1 MKFSM
6 IFEGVDKASKVMRKL
21 MAAEKKMA
29 AANKGHS
36 SKAQRANQRQQ
47 KSIGK
52 ISRAMTGL
60 KNTSTKAW
68 NATVTGAKKAG
79 QATTRYYRRLKVL
92 SKAGFKDIKKG
103 DGRIGRSAA
112 LATGILAS
120 VYGGA
125 ALAAGSMVDVAS
137 AFERYETILISSTGS
152 QEKARKAMGWVT
164 TFAATTPYELDQVT
178 EGFVALKNYGIDPT
192 NGTLRSLGDTAAAMG
207 KPLMQAVEA
216 MADAVTGENERL
228 KEFGITA
235 AKTGD
240 KITYAYT
247 NAAGESMKA
256 TVKAS
261 DRAGIQIKLMEIF
274 NEKFGGSMTRL
285 SATWSGMVSNMSD
298 MWMKFQLAIMNAG
311 LFDWMKS
318 KLKLV
323 LDTINKMEAD
333 GSLEVWAKNIG
344 QSIKDALVSAWEFGK
359 GAYEVI
365 KTLSG
370 YMKTASEYVG
380 GWKNLSMILGAMAFG
395 PTLVST
401 AIGIVQ
407 IANGLRLLSLGLFA
421 NPIGLAVAAIAAGVY
436 LIYRNWDAI
445 KPYFIAIWEGI
456 KTAFSTAWD
465 FIKAAFGWT
474 PLGIII
480 ANWDG
485 ISAALSSPLEIAKG
499 AIDLAWSAIKLLFD
513 WSPAVLIY
521 RNWDKISSALSAP
534 VELAFSAVSA
544 VWDKIKSIFDWSP
557 MEAIEKNFGK
567 IGEKVSGFIS
577 GAAEKAGVAWAKLK
591 GIFSSEKQDPIKMA
605 LSNPQ
610 SIDKAVASTEKL
622 KSGLTAVDGLMD
634 QLNSKM
640 ATMSWHSHGQ
650 GLMNTL
656 AAGILANK
664 QTVINAVDSVAQSMR
679 DHLPS
684 SPAKTGP
691 LSDIHKLKFAETI
704 AGSIKAGPMVKAMQA
719 ATAATMAVAGP
730 GAMASPA
737 SAGANVAR
745 SPAVTSAQSQ
755 SASGGASITYSPT
768 IHLSGDAANA
778 KQDFAKQLKDHS
790 IVIEKIIT
798 EQMRLKDRRKH

>member
-1 MKFSM
+1 
-6 IFEGVDKASKVMRKL
+6 MRKL
-21 MAAEKKMA
+21 MSAEKKMA
-29 AANKGHS
+29 AATKGYS
-36 SKAQRANQRQQ
+36 SKAQRANQKQQ
-47 KSIGK
+47 KSIGL
-52 ISRAMTGL
+52 ISRAMIGL

-68 NATVTGAKKAG
+68 SASVAGAKKAERS
-79 QATTRYYRRLKVL
+79 AVRYYRRLKVL
-92 SKAGFKDIKKG
+92 SKAGFNDIKKG
-103 DGRIGRSAA
+103 AGKVGRTAA

-125 ALAAGSMVDVAS
+125 ALAAGSMTDVAS
-137 AFERYETILISSTGS
+137 SFERYETILISSTGS

-164 TFAATTPYELDQVT
+164 NFAATTPYELDQVT

-192 NGTLRSLGDTAAAMG
+192 NGTLRTLGDTAAAMG
-207 KPLMQAVEA
+207 KPMMQAVEA

-235 AKTGD
+235 SKTGD
-240 KITYAYT
+240 KITYAYS

-256 TVKAS
+256 TVKAG
-261 DRAGIQIKLMEIF
+261 DRAAIQMKLMEIF
-274 NEKFGGSMTRL
+274 NEKYGGSMERL
-285 SATWSGMVSNMSD
+285 SQTWDGMMSNMRGT
-298 MWMKFQLAIMNAG
+298 WVKFQLAIMNAG
-311 LFDWMKS
+311 LFDWMKG

-323 LDTINKMEAD
+323 LDTFNQMEAD
-333 GSLEVWAKNIG
+333 GSLKVWAKAIS
-344 QSIKDALVSAWEFGK
+344 QSIQSALESAWEFGK

-395 PTLVST
+395 PTLVAT
-401 AIGIVQ
+401 AVGVMQ
-407 IANGLRLLSLGLFA
+407 IAKGLAMLGSALFA
-421 NPIGLAVAAIAAGVY
+421 NPIGLTVAAIAAGVY

-445 KPYFIAIWEGI
+445 KPYFIGIWEGI

-465 FIKAAFGWT
+465 FIKAALAWT
-474 PLGIII
+474 PLGIVI
-480 ANWDG
+480 ANWHG
-485 ISAALSSPLEIAKG
+485 IAAALSSPLEIAKG
-499 AIDLAWSAIKLLFD
+499 AIDVAWSAIKFLFD

-521 RNWDKISSALSAP
+521 RNWGKISSALSAP
-534 VELAFSAVSA
+534 VEAAFGAVGV
-544 VWDKIKSIFDWSP
+544 VWDKIKAIFDWSP
-557 MEAIEKNFGK
+557 VEAIERNFGQ
-567 IGEKVSGFIS
+567 IGAKVSGFIT
-577 GAAEKAGVAWAKLK
+577 GAAEKAGAAWGKLK

-610 SIDKAVASTEKL
+610 SVDKAVASTEKL

-704 AGSIKAGPMVKAMQA
+704 AGSIKAGPMVKAMRA

-730 GAMASPA
+730 SAMTSPA

-745 SPAVTSAQSQ
+745 SPAVTSAQ
-755 SASGGASITYSPT
+755 ATAVTGGATIHYNPT
-768 IHLSGDAANA
+768 INLSGDVKSA
-778 KQDFAKQLKDHS
+778 KEDIKKMFSEQSRHLKKLID
-790 IVIEKIIT
+790 E
-798 EQMRLKDRRKH
+798 ENRREGRRKH

>member
-21 MAAEKKMA
+21 MSAEKKMA
-29 AANKGHS
+29 AATKGHS
-36 SKAQRANQRQQ
+36 SKAQRANQKQQ
-47 KSIGK
+47 KSIGL
-52 ISRAMTGL
+52 ISRAMVGL
-60 KNTSTKAW
+60 KRTSTSAW
-68 NATVTGAKKAG
+68 NASARGVKKANAGLKTYLSNLKKAG
-79 QATTRYYRRLKVL
+79 KN
-92 SKAGFKDIKKG
+92 GFGHIKKG
-103 DGRIGRSAA
+103 VGRVARSAA
-112 LATGILAS
+112 LASGILVSA
-120 VYGGA
+120 YGGA

-152 QEKARKAMGWVT
+152 QEKAREAMGWVT
-164 TFAATTPYELDQVT
+164 NFAATTPYELDQVT
-178 EGFVALKNYGIDPT
+178 EGFVSLKNYGIDPT
-192 NGTLRSLGDTAAAMG
+192 NGTLRTLGDTAAAMG
-207 KPLMQAVEA
+207 KPMMQAVEA

-235 AKTGD
+235 SKTGD
-240 KITYAYT
+240 KITYAYS

-256 TVKAS
+256 TVKAG
-261 DRAGIQIKLMEIF
+261 DRAAIQMKLMEIF
-274 NEKFGGSMTRL
+274 NEKYGGSMERL
-285 SATWSGMVSNMSD
+285 SQTWDGMMSNMRGT
-298 MWMKFQLAIMNAG
+298 WVKFQLAIMNAG
-311 LFDWMKS
+311 LFDWMKG

-323 LDTINKMEAD
+323 LDTFNKMEAD
-333 GSLEVWAKNIG
+333 GSLKVWAKAIS
-344 QSIKDALVSAWEFGK
+344 QSIQSALESAWEFGK

-395 PTLVST
+395 PTLVAT
-401 AIGIVQ
+401 ASGVVL
-407 IANGLRLLSLGLFA
+407 IAKGLAILGGALFA

-465 FIKAAFGWT
+465 LIKAAFAWT
-474 PLGIII
+474 PLGIVI

-485 ISAALSSPLEIAKG
+485 IAAALSSPLEIAKS
-499 AIDLAWSAIKLLFD
+499 AIDIVWSAIKLLFD

-521 RNWDKISSALSAP
+521 RNWDKISSALSIP
-534 VELAFSAVSA
+534 VEAAFGALGV

-557 MEAIEKNFGK
+557 LEAIERNFGQ
-567 IGEKVSGFIS
+567 IGAKVSGFIT
-577 GAAEKAGVAWAKLK
+577 GAAEKAGVAWGKLK

-640 ATMSWHSHGQ
+640 AAMSWHSHGQ

-664 QTVINAVDSVAQSMR
+664 QTVINAVNSVAQSMR

-704 AGSIKAGPMVKAMQA
+704 AGSIKAGPMVKAMRA

-730 GAMASPA
+730 GAMTSPA

-745 SPAVTSAQSQ
+745 SPAVTSTSNQSG
-755 SASGGASITYSPT
+755 STPIIINYNPT
-768 IHLSGDAANA
+768 LNLNGDAQKSQATF
-778 KQDFAKQLKDHS
+778 KQQLKEHS
-790 IVIEKIIT
+790 RDIDKIVE
-798 EQMRLKDRRKH
+798 EQLRLKGRRKH